1 MRVLHVIPSI
11 APCRG
16 GPSAAVAPM
25 ISALREAD
33 VDSALLTTND
43 NGPANSDI
51 PLGDWFEY
59 QDVPVLA
66 FPRNLKGMRWYD
78 EHIVAPGALDWLR
91 ENGAQWDLVH
101 VHAVFSYLSSQAM
114 RWARLASRPYLCRP
128 LGQLCLWSLGQ
139 KSTRKRVYLRL
150 LEKANLEAADRVHFT
165 SRQEQLECQQAGLSV
180 RGLVVPHG
188 INLPV
193 VRSPETDHKCV
204 EPKASNDAEAMKSIL
219 FLGRLDRKKG
229 LERLLAA
236 FSQVAASL
244 PGAVLTVAGSGD
256 ASYVTNLRTRADE
269 LELGDRVRF
278 VGWVQ
283 GAEKHALLESADLF
297 VLPSY
302 SENFGVAVLEA
313 LSYGLP
319 VLVSEAVA
327 LAAEV
332 DEAGAGLVVS
342 GSEPSIADG
351 LLKLGKDFGL
361 RRRMSSAGRQLAG
374 ERFSWPGVA
383 RQLKT
388 HYQQILA
395 AA

>member
-1 MRVLHVIPSI
+1 MRVLHIIPSI

-16 GPSAAVAPM
+16 GPSAAVVPM

-33 VDSALLTTND
+33 VESALLTTND
-43 NGPANSDI
+43 NGPDNSDI

-204 EPKASNDAEAMKSIL
+204 EPEASNDAEAMTSIL